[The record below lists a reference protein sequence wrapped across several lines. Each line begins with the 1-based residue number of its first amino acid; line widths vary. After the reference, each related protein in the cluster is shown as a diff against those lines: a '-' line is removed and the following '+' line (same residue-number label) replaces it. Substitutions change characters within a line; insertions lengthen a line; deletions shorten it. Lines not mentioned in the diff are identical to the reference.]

1 MRMTKVFPKNKKLI
15 SSPKLW
21 IDRKFA
27 IYLIT
32 VKSFKKDFV
41 FLLAATLKDITNH
54 SLKLAM
60 VFS

>member
-1 MRMTKVFPKNKKLI
+1 MRLTEVFPKNKKLI
-15 SSPKLW
+15 SSLKLW

-32 VKSFKKDFV
+32 VKSYKIDFV
-41 FLLAATLKDITNH
+41 FLLAATIKDITNH